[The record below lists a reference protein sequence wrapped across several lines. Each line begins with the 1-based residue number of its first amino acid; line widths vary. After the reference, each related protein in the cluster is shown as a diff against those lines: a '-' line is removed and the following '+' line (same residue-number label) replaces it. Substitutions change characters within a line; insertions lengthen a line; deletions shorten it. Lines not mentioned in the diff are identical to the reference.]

1 MLDSILKL
9 QLGVKLLRGDT
20 TKRVPQS
27 DIVESPEAFK
37 EFNLELIEMG
47 IPIRYMTHGT
57 IHIPSDVDYFGV
69 GMERLS
75 AWMDETFKGKM
86 RQAVHSGSKPAEQIR
101 NRLVQ
106 RYLYLLPTRNDGTIL
121 DSKSLFEL
129 EVKKATQKGSKE
141 RIVLNYKVGRG
152 SNPKKTVVFPNFTVT
167 TTFPDNVLLMAN
179 ESVVLCLNLVVD
191 PDTNVMTMICAKF
204 TAIDNPF
211 PFPYHASRFQQY
223 IVSNL
228 SPRVD
233 VYNVNQIK
241 AKMLACPYLLE
252 NYVMLPDIFECS
264 SKNRWFVTALQ
275 HTVT

>member
-1 MLDSILKL
+1 
-9 QLGVKLLRGDT
+9 
-20 TKRVPQS
+20 
-27 DIVESPEAFK
+27 
-37 EFNLELIEMG
+37 
-47 IPIRYMTHGT
+47 
-57 IHIPSDVDYFGV
+57 
-69 GMERLS
+69 
-75 AWMDETFKGKM
+75 M

-106 RYLYLLPTRNDGTIL
+106 RYLYLLPTSNDGTIL

-141 RIVLNYKVGRG
+141 RIVLNYKVGR
-152 SNPKKTVVFPNFTVT
+152 NFTVT

-252 NYVMLPDIFECS
+252 NNVMLPDIFERS